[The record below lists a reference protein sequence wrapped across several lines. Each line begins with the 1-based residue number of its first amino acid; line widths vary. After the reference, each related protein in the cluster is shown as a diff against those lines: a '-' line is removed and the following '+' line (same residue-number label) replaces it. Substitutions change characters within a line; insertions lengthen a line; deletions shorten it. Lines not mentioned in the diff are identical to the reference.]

1 MCPCVA
7 RQFAD
12 DVPTP
17 SLAYG
22 RLTPIAAAAVTAEA
36 LELAATAVDPETAV
50 MAAVPETA
58 AMAAVPET
66 AVTAAVPETAATAV
80 DPAAMLE
87 RPAPPT
93 RSRKSSEALDPNAS
107 ER

>member
-50 MAAVPETA
+50 
-58 AMAAVPET
+58 
-66 AVTAAVPETAATAV
+66 TAAVPETAATAV